1 MYEKIYLLLSFLS
14 AFFLLSACSDDTEQC
29 LYSPKVFDTGN
40 LLSNK
45 VKEEFLN
52 FDYPAGIVPVLFAAD
67 SIEPIKMGAY
77 ADECFDALVDSI
89 SESKDFKRRGMLVL
103 VSRNPELIQIRL
115 GSRYRVYCNMTGAT
129 SGVDY
134 LNLQKQ
140 IREKGIEETLPLFL
154 QNTSVRIQELNA
166 LPSYKKYRINSAVSA
181 ISTCLEYIG
190 TPSENFYGK
199 CVLTPIL
206 KTTSLGYY
214 VFKSW
219 LLTFMFVCL
228 IMLLCRWA
236 LFLVVKRLLQKHVI
250 GLIWSQKIINWGLGL
265 LFSISAAASAI
276 ILSSGRMEDAIALQ
290 AIGVPFIENF
300 QIAAADYV
308 LKTSFVA
315 AFFFVLMYALKRN
328 IVSDIFLYSLLEP
341 EKQQAIYHNLSDAQK
356 TTLVIGHEADL
367 SKVEESSEPYS
378 ELFTSRV
385 SQRETMTIVSL
396 AMAALFLIPRPLIIM
411 GIALT
416 IYPLAG
422 QCAKIYHVVSNNTL
436 PEQIKRDRRTSL
448 ITNLLII
455 FIIAFITVLMGLF
468 FNPMP
473 DKKEID
479 LNEARTELVTS
490 DRLEGNYTVSKS
502 IAGQVQVSSGI
513 IKKIKNGAFQLLIT
527 GKSSPKV
534 YKLGFDADEM
544 IFVSEE
550 LGNGIIHYDKDL
562 DKIKVVFTINEH
574 TTWTISK

>member
-1 MYEKIYLLLSFLS
+1 MKKIYLLLSFLS

-228 IMLLCRWA
+228 IMTLCRWA

>member
-1 MYEKIYLLLSFLS
+1 MKKTSLFLSFFIAL
-14 AFFLLSACSDDTEQC
+14 FLFSACTDDTEQC
-29 LYSPKVFDTGN
+29 LYSPKVFDTGD
-40 LLSNK
+40 LLSNR

-52 FDYPAGIVPVLFAAD
+52 FDYPAGIVPILFAVD
-67 SIEPIKMGAY
+67 SIEPIQMGAY
-77 ADECFDALVDSI
+77 ADECFNDLVDSI
-89 SESKDFKRRGMLVL
+89 SESRDFKHRGMLVL
-103 VSRNPELIQIRL
+103 VSKNPKLIQIRL
-115 GSRYRVYCNMTGAT
+115 GNRYRVYCNMTGAT
-129 SGVDY
+129 SGLDY
-134 LNLQKQ
+134 LDLQKQ
-140 IREKGIEETLPLFL
+140 IQERGVEETLPLFL
-154 QNTSVRIQELNA
+154 QNTSVRIQELNE
-166 LPSYKKYRINSAVSA
+166 LPSYKKYRINSAISV

-206 KTTSLGYY
+206 KITSFGYY
-214 VFKSW
+214 IFNSW

-228 IMLLCRWA
+228 IMLLCRWMM
-236 LFLVVKRLLQKHVI
+236 FLLVKRLLGENVI
-250 GLIWSQKIINWGLGL
+250 ALMWTQKIINWGLGL

-290 AIGVPFIENF
+290 AIGIPFMENF

-328 IVSDIFLYSLLEP
+328 IVSDIFLMSLLEP
-341 EKQQAIYHNLSDAQK
+341 AKQQEVYRSLSDAQK
-356 TTLVIGHEADL
+356 TALVIGHEADL
-367 SKVEESSEPYS
+367 NEVETSSEPYS

-385 SQRETMTIVSL
+385 SKQETVTIVSL
-396 AMAALFLIPRPLIIM
+396 AIAALFLIPRPLIIM

-416 IYPLAG
+416 IYPLVG
-422 QCAKIYHVVSNNTL
+422 QCVKIYHVVSNHTL
-436 PEQIKRDRRTSL
+436 PAQIKGDRRRAL

-455 FIIAFITVLMGLF
+455 FAIAFITVLIGLF

-479 LNEARTELVTS
+479 RNEIKMELIAP

-502 IAGQVQVSSGI
+502 IAGQIQVSSGI
-513 IKKIKNGAFQLLIT
+513 IKKVKDGTFQLLIT

-534 YKLGFDADEM
+534 YKLDFNSDKM
-544 IFVSEE
+544 IFVSGE
-550 LGNGIIHYDKDL
+550 LGNGAIHYDKDL
-562 DKIKVVFTINEH
+562 DKIKIVFNINEQ

>member
-1 MYEKIYLLLSFLS
+1 MKKIYLLLSFLS

-166 LPSYKKYRINSAVSA
+166 LPLYKKYRINSAVSA

-422 QCAKIYHVVSNNTL
+422 QCVKIYHVVSNNTL

-534 YKLGFDADEM
+534 YKLGFNSDEM

>member
-1 MYEKIYLLLSFLS
+1 MKKIYLLLSFLS

-154 QNTSVRIQELNA
+154 QNTSVRIQELNV

-367 SKVEESSEPYS
+367 SKVEDSSEPYS

-422 QCAKIYHVVSNNTL
+422 QCVKIYHVVSNNTL

>member
-1 MYEKIYLLLSFLS
+1 MKKIYLLLSFLS

-367 SKVEESSEPYS
+367 SKVEDSSEPYS

-422 QCAKIYHVVSNNTL
+422 QCVKIYHVVSNNTL

-544 IFVSEE
+544 IFVSEV

>member
-1 MYEKIYLLLSFLS
+1 MKKIYLLLSFLS

-290 AIGVPFIENF
+290 AIGVPFIENL

-422 QCAKIYHVVSNNTL
+422 QCVKIYHVVSNNTL

-479 LNEARTELVTS
+479 LNEARTELITS

-534 YKLGFDADEM
+534 YKLGFDSDEM

>member
-1 MYEKIYLLLSFLS
+1 MKKIYLLLSFLS

-115 GSRYRVYCNMTGAT
+115 GSRYRVYCNMTGTT

-154 QNTSVRIQELNA
+154 QNTSVRVQELNA

-356 TTLVIGHEADL
+356 TTLVIGYEADL

-422 QCAKIYHVVSNNTL
+422 QCVKIYHVVSNNTL

-490 DRLEGNYTVSKS
+490 DRLEGNYTVSKF

-534 YKLGFDADEM
+534 YKLGFDSDEM

>member
-1 MYEKIYLLLSFLS
+1 MKKIYLLLSFLS

-422 QCAKIYHVVSNNTL
+422 QCVKIYHVVSNNTL

-513 IKKIKNGAFQLLIT
+513 VKKIKNGAFQLLIT

>member
-1 MYEKIYLLLSFLS
+1 MKKIYLLLSFLS

-29 LYSPKVFDTGN
+29 LYSPEVFDTGN

-250 GLIWSQKIINWGLGL
+250 GLIWSQKIINWGLRL

-422 QCAKIYHVVSNNTL
+422 QCVKIYHVVSNNTL
-436 PEQIKRDRRTSL
+436 PEQIKKDRRTSL

-534 YKLGFDADEM
+534 YKLGFDSDEM

>member
-1 MYEKIYLLLSFLS
+1 MKKIYLLLSFLS

-52 FDYPAGIVPVLFAAD
+52 FDYPVGIVPVLFAAD

-219 LLTFMFVCL
+219 LLTFIFVCL

-422 QCAKIYHVVSNNTL
+422 QCVKIYHVVSNNTL

-534 YKLGFDADEM
+534 YKLGFDSDEM

>member
-1 MYEKIYLLLSFLS
+1 MKKIYLLLSFLS

-103 VSRNPELIQIRL
+103 VSKNPELIQIRL

-219 LLTFMFVCL
+219 LLTFIFVCL

>member
-1 MYEKIYLLLSFLS
+1 MKKIYLLLSFLS

-29 LYSPKVFDTGN
+29 LYSPKVYDTGN

-52 FDYPAGIVPVLFAAD
+52 FEYPAGIVPVLFAAD

-367 SKVEESSEPYS
+367 SKVEDSSEPYS

-422 QCAKIYHVVSNNTL
+422 QCVKIYHVVSNNTL

-534 YKLGFDADEM
+534 YKLGFDSDEM

>member
-1 MYEKIYLLLSFLS
+1 MKKIYLLLSFLS

-52 FDYPAGIVPVLFAAD
+52 FDYPVGIVPVLFAAD

-103 VSRNPELIQIRL
+103 VSKNPELIQIRL

-134 LNLQKQ
+134 LNMQKQ

-219 LLTFMFVCL
+219 LLTFIFVCL

-422 QCAKIYHVVSNNTL
+422 QCVKIYHVVSNNTL

-534 YKLGFDADEM
+534 YKLGFDSDEM

>member
-1 MYEKIYLLLSFLS
+1 MKKIYLLLSFLS

-103 VSRNPELIQIRL
+103 VSKNPELIQIRL

-219 LLTFMFVCL
+219 LLTFIFVCL

-422 QCAKIYHVVSNNTL
+422 QCVKIYHVVSNNTL

-534 YKLGFDADEM
+534 YKLGFDSDEM

>member
-1 MYEKIYLLLSFLS
+1 MKKIYLLLSFLS

-77 ADECFDALVDSI
+77 ADECFDAFVDSI

-290 AIGVPFIENF
+290 AIGVPFIENL

-422 QCAKIYHVVSNNTL
+422 QCVKIYHVVSNNTL

>member
-1 MYEKIYLLLSFLS
+1 MKKIYLLLSFLS

-140 IREKGIEETLPLFL
+140 IREKGIEETLSLFL

-250 GLIWSQKIINWGLGL
+250 GLIWSQKIINWGLRL

-422 QCAKIYHVVSNNTL
+422 QCVKIYHVVSNNTL
-436 PEQIKRDRRTSL
+436 PEQIKKDRRTSL

-534 YKLGFDADEM
+534 YKLGFDSDEM

>member
-1 MYEKIYLLLSFLS
+1 MKKIYLLLSFLS

-228 IMLLCRWA
+228 IMLLCRWV

-367 SKVEESSEPYS
+367 SKVEDSSEPYS

-422 QCAKIYHVVSNNTL
+422 QCVKIYHVVSNNTL

-534 YKLGFDADEM
+534 YKLGFDSDEM

>member
-1 MYEKIYLLLSFLS
+1 MKKIYLLLSFLS

-219 LLTFMFVCL
+219 LLTFMFICL

-276 ILSSGRMEDAIALQ
+276 ILSSGHMEDAIALQ

-422 QCAKIYHVVSNNTL
+422 QCVKIYHVVSNNTL

-513 IKKIKNGAFQLLIT
+513 IKKIKNDAFQLLIT

-534 YKLGFDADEM
+534 YKLGFDSDEM

>member
-1 MYEKIYLLLSFLS
+1 MKKIYLLLSFLS

-219 LLTFMFVCL
+219 LLTFIFVCL

-422 QCAKIYHVVSNNTL
+422 QCVKIYHVVSNNTL

-534 YKLGFDADEM
+534 YKLGFDSDEM

>member
-1 MYEKIYLLLSFLS
+1 MKKIYLLLSFLS

-367 SKVEESSEPYS
+367 SKVEDSSEPYS

-422 QCAKIYHVVSNNTL
+422 QCVKIYHVVSNNTL

-513 IKKIKNGAFQLLIT
+513 IKKIKNGAFQLLMT

-534 YKLGFDADEM
+534 YELGFDSDEM

>member
-1 MYEKIYLLLSFLS
+1 MKKIYLLLSFLS

-367 SKVEESSEPYS
+367 SKVEDSSEPYS

-534 YKLGFDADEM
+534 YKLGFDSDEM

>member
-1 MYEKIYLLLSFLS
+1 MKKIYLLLSFLS

-77 ADECFDALVDSI
+77 ADECFDALMDSI

-367 SKVEESSEPYS
+367 SKVEDSSEPYS

-422 QCAKIYHVVSNNTL
+422 QCVKIYHVVSNNTL

>member
-1 MYEKIYLLLSFLS
+1 MKKIYLLLSFLS

-199 CVLTPIL
+199 CVLTTIL

-448 ITNLLII
+448 ITNLLIN
-455 FIIAFITVLMGLF
+455 FIIAIITVLMGLF

>member
-1 MYEKIYLLLSFLS
+1 MKKIYLLLSFLS

-52 FDYPAGIVPVLFAAD
+52 FDYPVGIVPVLFAAD

-103 VSRNPELIQIRL
+103 VSKNPELIQIRL

-219 LLTFMFVCL
+219 LLTFIFVCL

-276 ILSSGRMEDAIALQ
+276 ILSSGRTEDAIALQ

-422 QCAKIYHVVSNNTL
+422 QCVKIYHVVSNNTL

-534 YKLGFDADEM
+534 YKLGFDSDEM

>member
-1 MYEKIYLLLSFLS
+1 MKKIYLLLSFLS

>member
-1 MYEKIYLLLSFLS
+1 MKKIYLLLSFLS

-29 LYSPKVFDTGN
+29 LYSPKVFDNGN

>member
-1 MYEKIYLLLSFLS
+1 MKKIYLLLSFLS

-513 IKKIKNGAFQLLIT
+513 VKKIKNGAFQLLIT

>member
-1 MYEKIYLLLSFLS
+1 MKKIYLLLSFLS

-422 QCAKIYHVVSNNTL
+422 QCVKIYHVVSNNTL

>member
-367 SKVEESSEPYS
+367 SKVEDSSEPYS

-422 QCAKIYHVVSNNTL
+422 QCVKIYHVVSNNTL

-534 YKLGFDADEM
+534 YKLGFDSDEM

>member
-1 MYEKIYLLLSFLS
+1 MKKIYLLLSFLS

-290 AIGVPFIENF
+290 AIGVPFIENL

-534 YKLGFDADEM
+534 YKLGFDSDEM

>member
-1 MYEKIYLLLSFLS
+1 MKKIYLLLSFLS

-422 QCAKIYHVVSNNTL
+422 QCAKIYHVVGNNTL

>member
-1 MYEKIYLLLSFLS
+1 MKKIYLLLSFLS

-77 ADECFDALVDSI
+77 ADECFDPLVDSI

-367 SKVEESSEPYS
+367 SKVEDSSEPYS

-422 QCAKIYHVVSNNTL
+422 QCVKIYHVVSNNTL

-534 YKLGFDADEM
+534 YKLGFDSDEM

>member
-1 MYEKIYLLLSFLS
+1 MKKIYLLLSFLS

-52 FDYPAGIVPVLFAAD
+52 FDYPVGIVPVLFAAD

-103 VSRNPELIQIRL
+103 VSKNPELIQIRL

-416 IYPLAG
+416 IYPLVG
-422 QCAKIYHVVSNNTL
+422 QCVKIYHVVSNNTL

-534 YKLGFDADEM
+534 YKLGFDSDEM

>member
-1 MYEKIYLLLSFLS
+1 M
-14 AFFLLSACSDDTEQC
+14 
-29 LYSPKVFDTGN
+29 
-40 LLSNK
+40 SNK

>member
-1 MYEKIYLLLSFLS
+1 M
-14 AFFLLSACSDDTEQC
+14 
-29 LYSPKVFDTGN
+29 
-40 LLSNK
+40 SNK

-77 ADECFDALVDSI
+77 ADECFDALMDSI

-422 QCAKIYHVVSNNTL
+422 QCVKIYHVVSNNTL

>member
-1 MYEKIYLLLSFLS
+1 MKKIYLLLSFLS

-52 FDYPAGIVPVLFAAD
+52 FDYPAGIVPVILAAD

-290 AIGVPFIENF
+290 AIGVPFIENL

-356 TTLVIGHEADL
+356 TILVIGHEADL

-422 QCAKIYHVVSNNTL
+422 QCVKIYHVVSNNTL

-513 IKKIKNGAFQLLIT
+513 VKKIKNGVFQLLIT

-534 YKLGFDADEM
+534 YKLGFDSDEM

>member
-1 MYEKIYLLLSFLS
+1 MKKIYLLLSFLS

-52 FDYPAGIVPVLFAAD
+52 FDYPAGIVPAD

-228 IMLLCRWA
+228 I
-236 LFLVVKRLLQKHVI
+236 
-250 GLIWSQKIINWGLGL
+250 IWSQKIINWGLGL

-534 YKLGFDADEM
+534 YKLGFDSDEM